1 MSKYFF
7 PLLKKELFSLLR
19 QPIFFIATAFLTLSS
34 AFLFFIVG
42 QFFVLGIDSSD
53 LRFYFSIF
61 PYISIITIP
70 VLTMGQWE
78 ENVVFFD
85 FILPISERVLV
96 FTKWFS
102 TLILAVCMLIPSVSI
117 PICVSFFG
125 DIEFAQ
131 IFCGYLGIICY
142 FSAVCSFGLFLAI
155 FFKNKITS
163 FFITSLTLAVFS
175 FSHLLTLQLQLPTWL
190 ARLCQQISF
199 SWHFDAAGKG
209 ILDSRDFIFY
219 LLVTFAFLLSSIFSL
234 KTKKRGCL

>member
-1 MSKYFF
+1 MSGTPIILNNNLGKIF
-7 PLLKKELFSLLR
+7 
-19 QPIFFIATAFLTLSS
+19 QPK
-34 AFLFFIVG
+34 
-42 QFFVLGIDSSD
+42 
-53 LRFYFSIF
+53 
-61 PYISIITIP
+61 II
-70 VLTMGQWE
+70 
-78 ENVVFFD
+78 D
-85 FILPISERVLV
+85 FINMGTTIE
-96 FTKWFS
+96 
-102 TLILAVCMLIPSVSI
+102 
-117 PICVSFFG
+117 
-125 DIEFAQ
+125 EFAQ